1 MLISVSS
8 VIIYCKYFCY
18 FLMAFVAIGHGTSF
32 ANSGVLPNP
41 SCNEKRFQGQAEAVN
56 LARSTSI
63 ERHILELSER
73 EVERDALVQKLHITP
88 LGVNFNQSITNTA
101 ELAHPLSK
109 NQSETSE
116 LALSYNLNTLSRN
129 AQQSLIKNRIQAI
142 SSEIRSLK
150 NKHFAEKVNAVND
163 VVESEALD
171 QTLLERLALVEKKIE
186 YYKSLRAFG
195 ELNSEEISS
204 AQTEFIELN
213 DKILANKI
221 KRNERLF
228 FLGIDKVDTGAK
240 DLLSMSLPT
249 KLSANCSYQT
259 ESVKQ
264 IELAIGALETNLQ
277 LKNLAHRVDV
287 SASASVSQT
296 RTRQNYSDELRA
308 GLSISVPLYDGGVVD
323 AEKNEVIQ
331 KISIENKRL
340 RDAKTIEASELT
352 QRKNTEEVIIA
363 SLNSLS
369 KKASNDLSRY
379 YELQKRLDMGESVYI
394 EKSNKRKEYLETL
407 EAFLRLK
414 YDMVEGWFDFLGRL
428 DGFSEI

>member
-1 MLISVSS
+1 
-8 VIIYCKYFCY
+8 
-18 FLMAFVAIGHGTSF
+18 
-32 ANSGVLPNP
+32 
-41 SCNEKRFQGQAEAVN
+41 
-56 LARSTSI
+56 
-63 ERHILELSER
+63 
-73 EVERDALVQKLHITP
+73 
-88 LGVNFNQSITNTA
+88 
-101 ELAHPLSK
+101 
-109 NQSETSE
+109 
-116 LALSYNLNTLSRN
+116 
-129 AQQSLIKNRIQAI
+129 
-142 SSEIRSLK
+142 
-150 NKHFAEKVNAVND
+150 
-163 VVESEALD
+163 
-171 QTLLERLALVEKKIE
+171 VEKKIE

-249 KLSANCSYQT
+249 KLAANCSYQT